1 MTFET
6 ITNQELAD
14 GFINREVVDFENR
27 VMMDKMTDEDKK
39 EIAKEFAELGEEFF
53 K

>member
-1 MTFET
+1 MKFKT

-14 GFINREVVDFENR
+14 GFINKEFIDFEKR
-27 VMMDKMTDEDKK
+27 VMMDKMTEEDKK
-39 EIAKEFAELGEEFF
+39 AIAKEWSELGEEFF